1 MELSAGADEPVYART
16 DEDGR
21 VTPGG
26 CERDY
31 NVKWDGVTL
40 TLRNAYITGGYE
52 TTPDF
57 TKGIYFKGSLDLV
70 LIGENTITRAGE
82 DQAYYH
88 ITGISVGSDLSIT
101 GSGDTSRLIIGGSD
115 AAKYGS
121 DGIDAGS
128 GLYIK
133 DCVVQAN
140 GHGEIEPGYTGI
152 CAKDELVIENSS
164 VTAAS
169 TGFGCGINLSYGD
182 IRIDEA
188 SHVTATSGAAGGAV
202 KLSEY
207 GSLYIGN
214 TAYELDAGA
223 AKLEVKDG
231 AVTEGAKIITP
242 AELYVNGMD
251 MLADSAAK
259 PKGVSYDADTNT
271 LTLNNA
277 EITAEQYGCGI
288 FADGPL
294 VINLSGENKI
304 GGDAPLKVG
313 VKIEGD
319 LAVAGDGSLEAA
331 GCEVEGISV
340 TGSLT
345 VGGGSLTGA
354 ADGGDGISVGGDMT
368 VTGGEVTGT
377 TDGEDSDGIS
387 LNGNL
392 RADGGNVSGSATD
405 GSGIRA
411 FGGLTVD
418 DGEVS
423 GSGGGAGK
431 DGVYVF
437 NGLTINDGTVS
448 GSAHAPAMAFG

>member
-1 MELSAGADEPVYART
+1 MYART

-70 LIGENTITRAGE
+70 LIGENTVTRAGE

-88 ITGISVGSDLSIT
+88 VTGISVGSDLSIT

-128 GLYIK
+128 SLYIK

-152 CAKDELVIENSS
+152 CAKDELVIENST

-188 SHVTATSGAAGGAV
+188 SHVTAASEAAGGAV

-231 AVTEGAKIITP
+231 AVTEGAKIITT
-242 AELYVNGMD
+242 AELYVNGVD
-251 MLADSAAK
+251 MLDDSAAK

-294 VINLSGENKI
+294 VINLAGENKI
-304 GGDAPLKVG
+304 GGGGLFGPDDS
-313 VKIEGD
+313 ITREQ
-319 LAVAGDGSLEAA
+319 LAVILYRFALYKGYDLSAGEDFDLSAYADAGDVSEWAIPAMQWACGAGIINGDGEGSLAPQGEATRA
-331 GCEVEGISV
+331 QVAAMLMRFIESV
-340 TGSLT
+340 
-345 VGGGSLTGA
+345 
-354 ADGGDGISVGGDMT
+354 
-368 VTGGEVTGT
+368 
-377 TDGEDSDGIS
+377 
-387 LNGNL
+387 
-392 RADGGNVSGSATD
+392 
-405 GSGIRA
+405 
-411 FGGLTVD
+411 
-418 DGEVS
+418 
-423 GSGGGAGK
+423 
-431 DGVYVF
+431 
-437 NGLTINDGTVS
+437 
-448 GSAHAPAMAFG
+448 

>member
-1 MELSAGADEPVYART
+1 MELSGSADEPVYART

-70 LIGENTITRAGE
+70 LIGTNTVTRTDEA
-82 DQAYYH
+82 QAYYH
-88 ITGISVGSDLSIT
+88 VTGISVGSDLSIT
-101 GSGDTSRLIIGGSD
+101 GSGNTSRLIIGGSD

-128 GLYIK
+128 SLYIK

-152 CAKDELVIENSS
+152 CAKDELVIENST

-202 KLSEY
+202 KLSDY
-207 GSLYIGN
+207 GSLYIGSS
-214 TAYELDAGA
+214 AYELDAGA

-242 AELYVNGMD
+242 AELYVNGVD
-251 MLADSAAK
+251 MLDDSAAK

-277 EITAEQYGCGI
+277 EITAGYDGCGI
-288 FADGPL
+288 YADGPL
-294 VINLSGENKI
+294 VINLSDENKI
-304 GGDAPLKVG
+304 GGGGLFGPDDS
-313 VKIEGD
+313 ITREQ
-319 LAVAGDGSLEAA
+319 LAVILYRFALYKGYDLSAGEDVDLRAYADAGDVSEWAIPAMRWACGAGIINGAGDGAIAPQGEATRA
-331 GCEVEGISV
+331 QVAAMLMRFIESV
-340 TGSLT
+340 
-345 VGGGSLTGA
+345 
-354 ADGGDGISVGGDMT
+354 
-368 VTGGEVTGT
+368 
-377 TDGEDSDGIS
+377 
-387 LNGNL
+387 
-392 RADGGNVSGSATD
+392 
-405 GSGIRA
+405 
-411 FGGLTVD
+411 
-418 DGEVS
+418 
-423 GSGGGAGK
+423 
-431 DGVYVF
+431 
-437 NGLTINDGTVS
+437 
-448 GSAHAPAMAFG
+448 

>member
-57 TKGIYFKGSLDLV
+57 TKGIYFKGSLNLV
-70 LIGENTITRAGE
+70 LIGTNTVTRSDE

-88 ITGISVGSDLSIT
+88 VTGISVGSDLSIT
-101 GSGDTSRLIIGGSD
+101 GSGNTSRLIIGGSD

-188 SHVTATSGAAGGAV
+188 SHVTAASEAAGGAV

-251 MLADSAAK
+251 ILTAADNTVSCSEGSAVYNPA
-259 PKGVSYDADTNT
+259 ANT

-294 VINLSGENKI
+294 VINLSGKNKI
-304 GGDAPLKVG
+304 
-313 VKIEGD
+313 
-319 LAVAGDGSLEAA
+319 
-331 GCEVEGISV
+331 
-340 TGSLT
+340 
-345 VGGGSLTGA
+345 VGGGLFGPDDSITREQLAVILYRFALYKGYDVSAGEDFDLSAYADAGDVSEWAIPAMQWACGA
-354 ADGGDGISVGGDMT
+354 GIINGDGEGSLAPQGEATRAQVAAMLMRFIESV
-368 VTGGEVTGT
+368 
-377 TDGEDSDGIS
+377 
-387 LNGNL
+387 
-392 RADGGNVSGSATD
+392 
-405 GSGIRA
+405 
-411 FGGLTVD
+411 
-418 DGEVS
+418 
-423 GSGGGAGK
+423 
-431 DGVYVF
+431 
-437 NGLTINDGTVS
+437 
-448 GSAHAPAMAFG
+448 

>member
-1 MELSAGADEPVYART
+1 MYART

-70 LIGENTITRAGE
+70 LIGENTVTRAGE

-88 ITGISVGSDLSIT
+88 VTGISVGSDLSIT

-169 TGFGCGINLSYGD
+169 TGFSCGTNLSYGD

-202 KLSEY
+202 KLSDY
-207 GSLYIGN
+207 GSLYIGSS
-214 TAYELDAGA
+214 AYELDAGA

-294 VINLSGENKI
+294 VINLAGENKI
-304 GGDAPLKVG
+304 VGGLFGPDNS
-313 VKIEGD
+313 ITREQ
-319 LAVAGDGSLEAA
+319 LAVILYRFALYKGYDLSAGEDFDLSAYADAGDVSEWAIPAMQWACGAGIINGDGEGSLAPQGEATRA
-331 GCEVEGISV
+331 QVAAMLMRFIESV
-340 TGSLT
+340 
-345 VGGGSLTGA
+345 
-354 ADGGDGISVGGDMT
+354 
-368 VTGGEVTGT
+368 
-377 TDGEDSDGIS
+377 
-387 LNGNL
+387 
-392 RADGGNVSGSATD
+392 
-405 GSGIRA
+405 
-411 FGGLTVD
+411 
-418 DGEVS
+418 
-423 GSGGGAGK
+423 
-431 DGVYVF
+431 
-437 NGLTINDGTVS
+437 
-448 GSAHAPAMAFG
+448 

>member
-1 MELSAGADEPVYART
+1 MELSGSADEPVYART

-70 LIGENTITRAGE
+70 LIGENTVTRAGE

-88 ITGISVGSDLSIT
+88 VTGISVGSDLSIT

-128 GLYIK
+128 SLYIK

-152 CAKDELVIENSS
+152 CAKDELVIENST

-188 SHVTATSGAAGGAV
+188 SHVTAASEAAGGAV

-231 AVTEGAKIITP
+231 AVTEGAKIITT
-242 AELYVNGMD
+242 AELYVNGVD
-251 MLADSAAK
+251 MLDDSAAK

-294 VINLSGENKI
+294 VINLAGENKI
-304 GGDAPLKVG
+304 GGGGLFGPDDS
-313 VKIEGD
+313 ITREQ
-319 LAVAGDGSLEAA
+319 LAVILYRFALYKGYDLSAGEDFDLSAYADAGDVSEWAIPAMQWACGAGIINGDGEGSLAPQGEATRA
-331 GCEVEGISV
+331 QVAAMLMRFIESV
-340 TGSLT
+340 
-345 VGGGSLTGA
+345 
-354 ADGGDGISVGGDMT
+354 
-368 VTGGEVTGT
+368 
-377 TDGEDSDGIS
+377 
-387 LNGNL
+387 
-392 RADGGNVSGSATD
+392 
-405 GSGIRA
+405 
-411 FGGLTVD
+411 
-418 DGEVS
+418 
-423 GSGGGAGK
+423 
-431 DGVYVF
+431 
-437 NGLTINDGTVS
+437 
-448 GSAHAPAMAFG
+448 

>member
-1 MELSAGADEPVYART
+1 MKKRIAGLLLALVLCLTLLPAAASAADGDDVLYVGGVELSAGADEPVYART

-40 TLRNAYITGGYE
+40 TLRNAYISGGYE

-57 TKGIYFKGSLDLV
+57 TKGIYFKGSLNLV
-70 LIGENTITRAGE
+70 LIGTNTVTRTAE
-82 DQAYYH
+82 AQAYYH
-88 ITGISVGSDLSIT
+88 VTGISVGSDLSIT

-128 GLYIK
+128 SLYIK

-188 SHVTATSGAAGGAV
+188 SHVTAASEAAGGAV

-251 MLADSAAK
+251 ILTAADNTVSCGEGSAVYNPA
-259 PKGVSYDADTNT
+259 ANT

-277 EITAEQYGCGI
+277 EINAEQYGCGI

-294 VINLSGENKI
+294 VINLSGKNKI
-304 GGDAPLKVG
+304 
-313 VKIEGD
+313 
-319 LAVAGDGSLEAA
+319 
-331 GCEVEGISV
+331 
-340 TGSLT
+340 
-345 VGGGSLTGA
+345 VGGGLFSPDDSITREQLAVILYRFALYKGYDVSAGEDFDLSAYADAGDVSEWAIPAMQWACGA
-354 ADGGDGISVGGDMT
+354 GIISGDGEGSLAPQGEATRAQVAAMLMRFIESV
-368 VTGGEVTGT
+368 
-377 TDGEDSDGIS
+377 
-387 LNGNL
+387 
-392 RADGGNVSGSATD
+392 
-405 GSGIRA
+405 
-411 FGGLTVD
+411 
-418 DGEVS
+418 
-423 GSGGGAGK
+423 
-431 DGVYVF
+431 
-437 NGLTINDGTVS
+437 
-448 GSAHAPAMAFG
+448 

>member
-1 MELSAGADEPVYART
+1 MLYVGGVELSGSADEPVYART

-40 TLRNAYITGGYE
+40 TLRDAYISGGYE

-57 TKGIYFKGSLDLV
+57 TKGIYFKGSLNLV
-70 LIGENTITRAGE
+70 LIGTNTVTRAAE
-82 DQAYYH
+82 AQAYYH
-88 ITGISVGSDLSIT
+88 VTGISVGSDLSIT
-101 GSGDTSRLIIGGSD
+101 GSGNTSRLIIGGSD

-128 GLYIK
+128 SLYIK

-152 CAKDELVIENSS
+152 CAKDELVIENST

-202 KLSEY
+202 KLSDY

-214 TAYELDAGA
+214 TAYELDADA

-242 AELYVNGMD
+242 AELYVNGVD
-251 MLADSAAK
+251 MLDDSAAK

-288 FADGPL
+288 YADGPL
-294 VINLSGENKI
+294 VINLSGKNKI
-304 GGDAPLKVG
+304 
-313 VKIEGD
+313 
-319 LAVAGDGSLEAA
+319 
-331 GCEVEGISV
+331 
-340 TGSLT
+340 
-345 VGGGSLTGA
+345 VGGGLFGPDDSITREQLAVILYRFALYKGYDLSAGEDFDLSAYADAGDVSEWAIPAMQWACGA
-354 ADGGDGISVGGDMT
+354 GIINGDGEGSLAPQGEATRAQVAAMLMRFIESV
-368 VTGGEVTGT
+368 
-377 TDGEDSDGIS
+377 
-387 LNGNL
+387 
-392 RADGGNVSGSATD
+392 
-405 GSGIRA
+405 
-411 FGGLTVD
+411 
-418 DGEVS
+418 
-423 GSGGGAGK
+423 
-431 DGVYVF
+431 
-437 NGLTINDGTVS
+437 
-448 GSAHAPAMAFG
+448 